1 MAKIDDFYRSFTEE
15 DLMNGF
21 LKEKIENIINSTDTE
36 LTPELAGVIFS
47 LGRDA
52 ENEEEYDYA
61 FEKLTK
67 LFKRDNEDVRA
78 QVIQAFGIMAM
89 LKKDIKPFDK
99 DYVMPLIQEALKTA
113 SKENQGIIMDA
124 IDDINR
130 SQ

>member
-1 MAKIDDFYRSFTEE
+1 MNNFHVEE
-15 DLMNGF
+15 
-21 LKEKIENIINSTDTE
+21 IEHIISSTTDTE
-36 LTPELAGVIFS
+36 FSPELASVIFS

-67 LFKRDNEDVRA
+67 LFRRGNEDVRA
-78 QVIQAFGIMAM
+78 QVIQAFGIMAV

-99 DYVMPLIQEALKTA
+99 DYVMTLIQEALKTA

-130 SQ
+130 S

>member
-1 MAKIDDFYRSFTEE
+1 
-15 DLMNGF
+15 MNGF
-21 LKEKIENIINSTDTE
+21 LIEKIENIINSTDTE

-61 FEKLTK
+61 FEKLTE
-67 LFKRDNEDVRA
+67 LFRRDNEDIRA
-78 QVIQAFGIMAM
+78 QVIQAFGIMAV

-99 DYVMPLIQEALKTA
+99 DYVMTLIQDALKTA
-113 SKENQGIIMDA
+113 SKENKGIIMDA

-130 SQ
+130 S